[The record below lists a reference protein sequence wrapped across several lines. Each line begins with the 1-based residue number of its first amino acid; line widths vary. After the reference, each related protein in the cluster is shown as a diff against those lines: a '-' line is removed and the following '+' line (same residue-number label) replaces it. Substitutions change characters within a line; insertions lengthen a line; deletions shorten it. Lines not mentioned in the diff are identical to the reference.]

1 MSERKVS
8 MVDIAEKDVIK
19 RTALAAGKI
28 YLKKETVEKIKE
40 GKIKKGD
47 PLQVGQVAALT
58 AIKQTPILIPL
69 CHQIPITNIKF
80 DYEIEENYIEVFVT
94 VETLAKTGVEMEALV
109 GVTIFLNVIWDMV
122 KYLEKDKNGQYPTTR
137 IDEIRVV
144 KKEKKMVL

>member
-1 MSERKVS
+1 